1 VATRIVLLGTAGGP
15 SPKRSRAAPAN
26 AVVVDGAL
34 YVVDCGNGVARQI
47 ALAGLD
53 VRVMRAMFITHHHSD
68 HNADAG
74 TLIQLA
80 WAAGLDRGVDILGPP
95 PLRSMMSAFRRFA
108 DVDIRTRLEDEGR
121 PDIDALVR
129 LHEIAQPG
137 LVYRDARVMV
147 NAALVDHPPMVP
159 SFAFRFDTPDRSVVF
174 SGDTAPCKALI
185 DLASGADVLV
195 HEVLHEG
202 GATEIVGR
210 LKNASR
216 LREHLTASHTRLE
229 DVGMIA
235 TRAGVRKLVLNH
247 FVPSEGIDDEV
258 WRSGAARGF
267 AGEIVVGSDL
277 MEL

>member
-1 VATRIVLLGTAGGP
+1 MATRIVLLGTAGGP
-15 SPKRSRAAPAN
+15 SPKLSRAAPAN
-26 AVVVDGAL
+26 AVLVDGAL
-34 YVVDCGNGVARQI
+34 YIVDCGNGVARQV

-53 VRVMRAMFITHHHSD
+53 IRVLRAMFITHHHSD
-68 HNADAG
+68 HNVDAG

-80 WAAGLDRGVDILGPP
+80 WAAGLDKGVDILGPP

-108 DVDIRTRLEDEGR
+108 DPDIRTRLEDEGR

-185 DLASGADVLV
+185 ELASGADVLV

-202 GATEIVGR
+202 GTTEIVGR

>member
-26 AVVVDGAL
+26 AVVVDDAL

-53 VRVMRAMFITHHHSD
+53 IRTLRSVFITHHHSD
-68 HNADAG
+68 HNVDAG

-80 WAAGLDRGVDILGPP
+80 WSAGFDRGVDVLGPP
-95 PLRSMMSAFRRFA
+95 PLRTMMAAFRRFA

-137 LVYRDARVMV
+137 LVYRDARLSVH
-147 NAALVDHPPMVP
+147 AALVEHPPMVP
-159 SFAFRFDTPDRSVVF
+159 SFAFRFDTQDRSVVF

-202 GATEIVGR
+202 GAAEILGR
-210 LKNASR
+210 LKNATR

-229 DVGMIA
+229 DVGTVA
-235 TRAGVRKLVLNH
+235 TRAGVRTLVLNH

-267 AGEIVVGSDL
+267 AGEIIVGSDL
-277 MEL
+277 MEI